1 MLTTKQRSNLNR
13 MAQTLPTMVF
23 IGKNGLT
30 DAVYAQISETL
41 ELKELVKVGIQKAA
55 DLDSAKVIKLLCQK
69 LKAEPVH
76 HIGSKAIIYRR
87 SSREG
92 IEHIVF

>member
-13 MAQTLPTMVF
+13 LAQKLPTMVF

-30 DAVYAQISETL
+30 DAVYAQINETL

-55 DLDSAKVIKLLCQK
+55 DLSSAEVINLLCQK
-69 LKAEPVH
+69 LGADPVH

-87 SSREG
+87 SSKEG